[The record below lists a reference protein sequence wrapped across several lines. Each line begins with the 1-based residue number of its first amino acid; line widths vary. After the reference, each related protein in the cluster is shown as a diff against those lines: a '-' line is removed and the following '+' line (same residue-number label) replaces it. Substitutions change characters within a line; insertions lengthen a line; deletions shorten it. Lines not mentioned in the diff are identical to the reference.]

1 MERETGEWPFS
12 SPSAVE
18 SCDLLKGI
26 RGNLNQPNCYQV
38 DNIFSAFI
46 PLVSSSDTN
55 SPHDFIVSCHNWVLM
70 IPNRTFLVRFVG
82 RSGEFNRSLHRV
94 CILARLS

>member
-1 MERETGEWPFS
+1 MNTHLQNKVGESGIVRVNEGGREIGERPFS

-18 SCDLLKGI
+18 SCDLLKRI

-46 PLVSSSDTN
+46 
-55 SPHDFIVSCHNWVLM
+55 H
-70 IPNRTFLVRFVG
+70 
-82 RSGEFNRSLHRV
+82 
-94 CILARLS
+94 